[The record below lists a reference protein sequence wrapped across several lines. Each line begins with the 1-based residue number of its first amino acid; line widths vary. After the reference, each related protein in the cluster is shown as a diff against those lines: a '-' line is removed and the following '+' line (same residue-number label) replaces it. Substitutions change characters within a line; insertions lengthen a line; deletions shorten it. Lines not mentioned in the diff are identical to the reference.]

1 MGKLQ
6 PRGLGGGVWI
16 DEDLADNRMRQEI
29 KTNDESRHTVR
40 ELQQQGKHT
49 ELFFS

>member
-1 MGKLQ
+1 
-6 PRGLGGGVWI
+6 
-16 DEDLADNRMRQEI
+16 MRQEI

-49 ELFFS
+49 ELFFYKYSARNQAGNHREIVKEF